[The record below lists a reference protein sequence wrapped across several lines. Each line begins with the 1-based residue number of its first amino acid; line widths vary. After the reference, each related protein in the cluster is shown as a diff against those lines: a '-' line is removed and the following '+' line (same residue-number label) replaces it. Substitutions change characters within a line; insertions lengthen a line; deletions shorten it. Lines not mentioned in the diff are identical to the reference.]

1 MRSGRE
7 RAEYLEG
14 IKEETS
20 GMEDIACFLSH
31 SRMGTLK
38 LRPEAPPCLIAR
50 PELLFQICAGEG
62 KSRGTQEGMARV
74 NGKHCR

>member
-38 LRPEAPPCLIAR
+38 LRPEAPPCLIVR